1 MAFESSQGITFT
13 YASQVYTATQV
24 SVSKSRQDIDISS
37 TDLDEG
43 DLRRIRV
50 GPLDNIEI
58 KVDWIGGSVPP
69 VKQARDFSLTGNLG
83 VSGGKAICT
92 GLSISGNAGDLLRGS
107 ATFKVSH
114 D

>member
-13 YASQVYTATQV
+13 YANQIYTATQV

-58 KVDWIGGSVPP
+58 KVDWIGGRVPP
-69 VKQARDFSLTGNLG
+69 VKQTQDFTLTGGLG
-83 VSGGKAICT
+83 ASGGKAICT
-92 GLSISGNAGDLLRGS
+92 GLSISGSAGDLLRGS
-107 ATFKVSH
+107 ATFKVSQ